1 MYCRHCGA
9 EMEKGASV
17 CPNCGKSGAQRWQM
31 VVAISAAVLVLGA
44 LAALLFF
51 GLDLDFLKKDK
62 TPETTTPVA
71 NQGAQTPGST
81 EQTPVEPYESEVD
94 FTGDEETAADKLD
107 AVVATV
113 NGKNLTNRLLQ
124 YYFNLEVSNFV
135 NANYDYLTQLGFD
148 YTRPLNEQK
157 CYDADMSWEAY
168 FVVKAMTTWQQHEAI
183 RAMAEREGFQ
193 LSSEQK
199 AELANLDEEL
209 EKYVAEIGAG
219 SVEEWLLETV
229 MAEITKEDY
238 LAYMELITICTEYV
252 ATKTGKEPT
261 LQEMEAYYNEH
272 KEYFDEFEVT
282 MTSGPLVD
290 VRHILLQ
297 PAGTV
302 NGSDTSACTQE
313 AWDACLARAEDLL
326 QQWKNSGATEA
337 KFAEL
342 ANAHST
348 DTGSNTTGGLYQ
360 NISAETNFV
369 EPFLQWSIDANRKV
383 GDTGIVKTDHGYHI
397 MYFSAGQELWQ
408 YYAKQW
414 IREDQ
419 EIALLE
425 QAVEAYPSEIVTDAI
440 CIREFPFAEQ

>member
-17 CPNCGKSGAQRWQM
+17 CPNCGKSGAKRWQM
-31 VVAISAAVLVLGA
+31 VVAISVAVLVLGA

-124 YYFNLEVSNFV
+124 YYFNLEVSNFIR
-135 NANYDYLTQLGFD
+135 ANETYLAQLGFD
-148 YTRPLNEQK
+148 HTRPLNEQK

-199 AELANLDEEL
+199 AELANLDEESQDDL
-209 EKYVAEIGAG
+209 RANKNMNVYKGALYENVIAEALCKQG
-219 SVEEWLLETV
+219 
-229 MAEITKEDY
+229 
-238 LAYMELITICTEYV
+238 C
-252 ATKTGKEPT
+252 KTCSLRCYRPRG
-261 LQEMEAYYNEH
+261 NC
-272 KEYFDEFEVT
+272 
-282 MTSGPLVD
+282 
-290 VRHILLQ
+290 
-297 PAGTV
+297 
-302 NGSDTSACTQE
+302 SD
-313 AWDACLARAEDLL
+313 R
-326 QQWKNSGATEA
+326 
-337 KFAEL
+337 
-342 ANAHST
+342 
-348 DTGSNTTGGLYQ
+348 
-360 NISAETNFV
+360 
-369 EPFLQWSIDANRKV
+369 
-383 GDTGIVKTDHGYHI
+383 
-397 MYFSAGQELWQ
+397 
-408 YYAKQW
+408 
-414 IREDQ
+414 
-419 EIALLE
+419 
-425 QAVEAYPSEIVTDAI
+425 
-440 CIREFPFAEQ
+440 CIRSCSIRTCSLRRI

>member
-31 VVAISAAVLVLGA
+31 VVAISVAVLVLGA

-124 YYFNLEVSNFV
+124 YYFNLEVSNFIR
-135 NANYDYLTQLGFD
+135 ANETYLAQLGFD
-148 YTRPLNEQK
+148 HTRPLNEQK

-168 FVVKAMTTWQQHEAI
+168 FVVKAMTTWQQYEAI

-209 EKYVAEIGAG
+209 EKYVTEIGAG

-252 ATKTGKEPT
+252 ASKTGKEPT

-297 PAGTV
+297 PEGTV

-383 GDTGIVKTDHGYHI
+383 GDTGIVKTDYGYHI